1 MCEFYRN
8 VSGGLLIIYHKAGSP
23 VLRNNFIEG
32 SPGSFSSG
40 NTIDN
45 RYIIDRHT
53 DPPSEEKIPGRLEQP
68 RQNQNLSYRHDEP
81 SKQTRKNPL
90 V

>member
-8 VSGGLLIIYHKAGSP
+8 VSGGLLIIYHKVGSP
-23 VLRNNFIEG
+23 VLRNNYIEG
-32 SPGSFSSG
+32 GPGSFSSG

-53 DPPSEEKIPGRLEQP
+53 DPPSRLCSLAAGGGGGFGQ
-68 RQNQNLSYRHDEP
+68 
-81 SKQTRKNPL
+81 
-90 V
+90 